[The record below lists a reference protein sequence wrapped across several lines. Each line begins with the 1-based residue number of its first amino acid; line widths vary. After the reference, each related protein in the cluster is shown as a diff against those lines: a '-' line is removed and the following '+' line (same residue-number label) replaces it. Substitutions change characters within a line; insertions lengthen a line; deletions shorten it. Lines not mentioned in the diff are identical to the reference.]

1 MRNLIF
7 IIFLLTTLTFTAQG
21 QERLE
26 WNAKRK
32 LTIND
37 FKGTRSDPQDKQT
50 LKAGFG
56 METNLKGQEIKNLD
70 TFNGQVTNF
79 FLPNESW
86 IDWREGS
93 RLRYAITLFDL
104 NEWKARE
111 LRKRLN
117 ENRKIV
123 LAGNYEDIRKKV
135 EEEFQKIHQD
145 YDSETDS
152 GDNIVG
158 QLRWESR
165 ITEQLSMLSD
175 YCKTCG
181 LKD

>member
-1 MRNLIF
+1 MRNLMFTIW
-7 IIFLLTTLTFTAQG
+7 LLTTLAFTAQA

-32 LTIND
+32 LTTND
-37 FKGTRSDPQDKQT
+37 FKGTKSDQQDMQT
-50 LKAGFG
+50 LKVSFG
-56 METNLKGQEIKNLD
+56 IQTNLKIEEIKNLD

-86 IDWREGS
+86 VDWREGS

-117 ENRKIV
+117 ENRKKV
-123 LAGNYEDIRKKV
+123 LAGEYEEIKKQV
-135 EEEFQKIHQD
+135 EAEFQKIHQD
-145 YDSETDS
+145 YDNETDS

-165 ITEQLSMLSD
+165 IEEQLSILSD

-181 LKD
+181 PKE